1 MFRPLALAAGLL
13 LAAAP
18 AFAQQAPVPLRAV
31 GHFSQNTKQI
41 EIEKAFY
48 AALPAQTGVNFQVS
62 FNPMDQ
68 IGLQAADALR
78 HLRTGAFD
86 VMAVLIGQ
94 VARDEPFFD
103 GLDLIGVST
112 NVTDLA
118 KAVDAGREA
127 FDKRLQERFNAKVM
141 ALWPFGPQYFF
152 CNAPVKGVGDL
163 KGLKI
168 RSYTPSMTA
177 LVQHFGAIPV
187 TLQFGSLPGAAAR
200 PGHLRHHL
208 RRLRLCRQL
217 GRGDDA
223 CAPLSLAGGVQ
234 GHFMSMAAWKRFT
247 PDQQAALTKAY
258 QGLERQMWDFAQ
270 VSDTQSLACLAGK
283 PDCEGRK
290 FNAVISAVPPEDD
303 AKVRDAV
310 SSVVLPSF
318 RDGCNRIWGECAAV
332 WNRTVGAARGY
343 TILIAGPHTPQR
355 RSPRQA
361 AIPSIA
367 AASTSSAAV
376 KSAKLHR
383 LLRVVAAMLVA
394 DEQHGRRHAQP
405 GEGQR
410 VMPGAGGHLQHR
422 HAGHLGPLQQRR
434 AQPRIH
440 RCRPAPA
447 GRAVA
452 RSPRPAPPSIRA
464 ACSRSS
470 ASAACSTAGSSLRI
484 SRLKVTPRRGSWS
497 ARAAPG
503 RCENSPDG
511 QHQVAP
517 AGFGNLRR
525 TPPALRQR
533 GDRQHRIPPRPAAAP
548 RRHAPR
554 RPSRCR
560 RGSGCYP
567 GCR

>member
-187 TLQFGSLPGAAAR
+187 TLQFSEVYPAL
-200 PGHLRHHL
+200 
-208 RRLRLCRQL
+208 Q
-217 GRGDDA
+217 RGLVTCGITSA
-223 CAPLSLAGGVQ
+223 VSAYAGNWGEVTTHVLPLSVAGGVQ
-234 GHFMSMAAWKRFT
+234 GHFMSLAAWKRFT

-258 QGLERQMWDFAQ
+258 QGLEKQMWDFAQ
-270 VSDTQSLACLAGK
+270 VSDTQSLACLVGK

-290 FNAVISAVPPEDD
+290 FSAVISAVPPEDD
-303 AKVRDAV
+303 ARVRDAV
-310 SSVVLPSF
+310 SAVVLPSF
-318 RDGCNRIWGECAAV
+318 RDGCNRIWAECAAV

-343 TILIAGPHTPQR
+343 TIQ
-355 RSPRQA
+355 
-361 AIPSIA
+361 
-367 AASTSSAAV
+367 
-376 KSAKLHR
+376 
-383 LLRVVAAMLVA
+383 
-394 DEQHGRRHAQP
+394 
-405 GEGQR
+405 
-410 VMPGAGGHLQHR
+410 
-422 HAGHLGPLQQRR
+422 
-434 AQPRIH
+434 
-440 RCRPAPA
+440 
-447 GRAVA
+447 
-452 RSPRPAPPSIRA
+452 
-464 ACSRSS
+464 
-470 ASAACSTAGSSLRI
+470 
-484 SRLKVTPRRGSWS
+484 
-497 ARAAPG
+497 
-503 RCENSPDG
+503 
-511 QHQVAP
+511 
-517 AGFGNLRR
+517 
-525 TPPALRQR
+525 
-533 GDRQHRIPPRPAAAP
+533 
-548 RRHAPR
+548 
-554 RPSRCR
+554 
-560 RGSGCYP
+560 
-567 GCR
+567 

>member
-41 EIEKAFY
+41 EIERAFY

-118 KAVDAGREA
+118 KAVDAGRGA

-163 KGLKI
+163 KGLKV

-177 LVQHFGAIPV
+177 LVQHLGAIPV
-187 TLQFGSLPGAAAR
+187 TLQFSEVYPAL
-200 PGHLRHHL
+200 
-208 RRLRLCRQL
+208 Q
-217 GRGDDA
+217 RGLVTCGITSA
-223 CAPLSLAGGVQ
+223 VSAYAGNWGEVTTHVLPLSLAGGVQ
-234 GHFMSMAAWKRFT
+234 GHFMSMAAWRRFT
-247 PDQQAALTKAY
+247 PDQQAALTRAY

-270 VSDTQSLACLAGK
+270 VSDTQSLGCLAGK

-290 FNAVISAVPPEDD
+290 FGAVISAVPPEDD
-303 AKVRDAV
+303 AKVREAV

-318 RDGCNRIWGECAAV
+318 RDGCNRIWAECAAV

-343 TILIAGPHTPQR
+343 TIP
-355 RSPRQA
+355 
-361 AIPSIA
+361 
-367 AASTSSAAV
+367 
-376 KSAKLHR
+376 
-383 LLRVVAAMLVA
+383 
-394 DEQHGRRHAQP
+394 
-405 GEGQR
+405 
-410 VMPGAGGHLQHR
+410 
-422 HAGHLGPLQQRR
+422 
-434 AQPRIH
+434 
-440 RCRPAPA
+440 
-447 GRAVA
+447 
-452 RSPRPAPPSIRA
+452 
-464 ACSRSS
+464 
-470 ASAACSTAGSSLRI
+470 
-484 SRLKVTPRRGSWS
+484 
-497 ARAAPG
+497 
-503 RCENSPDG
+503 
-511 QHQVAP
+511 
-517 AGFGNLRR
+517 
-525 TPPALRQR
+525 
-533 GDRQHRIPPRPAAAP
+533 
-548 RRHAPR
+548 
-554 RPSRCR
+554 
-560 RGSGCYP
+560 
-567 GCR
+567 

>member
-18 AFAQQAPVPLRAV
+18 AHAQQAPVPLRAV

-187 TLQFGSLPGAAAR
+187 TLQFSEVYPAL
-200 PGHLRHHL
+200 
-208 RRLRLCRQL
+208 Q
-217 GRGDDA
+217 RGLVTCGITSA
-223 CAPLSLAGGVQ
+223 VSAYAGNWGEVTTHVLPLSLAGGVQ

-303 AKVRDAV
+303 VKVRDAV

-343 TILIAGPHTPQR
+343 TIP
-355 RSPRQA
+355 
-361 AIPSIA
+361 
-367 AASTSSAAV
+367 
-376 KSAKLHR
+376 
-383 LLRVVAAMLVA
+383 
-394 DEQHGRRHAQP
+394 
-405 GEGQR
+405 
-410 VMPGAGGHLQHR
+410 
-422 HAGHLGPLQQRR
+422 
-434 AQPRIH
+434 
-440 RCRPAPA
+440 
-447 GRAVA
+447 
-452 RSPRPAPPSIRA
+452 
-464 ACSRSS
+464 
-470 ASAACSTAGSSLRI
+470 
-484 SRLKVTPRRGSWS
+484 
-497 ARAAPG
+497 
-503 RCENSPDG
+503 
-511 QHQVAP
+511 
-517 AGFGNLRR
+517 
-525 TPPALRQR
+525 
-533 GDRQHRIPPRPAAAP
+533 
-548 RRHAPR
+548 
-554 RPSRCR
+554 
-560 RGSGCYP
+560 
-567 GCR
+567 

>member
-152 CNAPVKGVGDL
+152 CNAPVKGVADL

-177 LVQHFGAIPV
+177 LLQHVGAIPV
-187 TLQFGSLPGAAAR
+187 TLQFSEVYPAL
-200 PGHLRHHL
+200 
-208 RRLRLCRQL
+208 Q
-217 GRGDDA
+217 RGLVTCGVTSA
-223 CAPLSLAGGVQ
+223 VSAYAGNWGEVTTHVLPLSVAGGLQ
-234 GHFMSMAAWKRFT
+234 GHFMSLAAWKRFT
-247 PDQQAALTKAY
+247 PAQQAALTKAF
-258 QGLERQMWDFAQ
+258 QGLERSMWDFAQ

-290 FNAVISAVPPEDD
+290 FTAVISAVPPEDD
-303 AKVRDAV
+303 AKVREAV

-343 TILIAGPHTPQR
+343 TIQ
-355 RSPRQA
+355 
-361 AIPSIA
+361 
-367 AASTSSAAV
+367 
-376 KSAKLHR
+376 
-383 LLRVVAAMLVA
+383 
-394 DEQHGRRHAQP
+394 
-405 GEGQR
+405 
-410 VMPGAGGHLQHR
+410 
-422 HAGHLGPLQQRR
+422 
-434 AQPRIH
+434 
-440 RCRPAPA
+440 
-447 GRAVA
+447 
-452 RSPRPAPPSIRA
+452 
-464 ACSRSS
+464 
-470 ASAACSTAGSSLRI
+470 
-484 SRLKVTPRRGSWS
+484 
-497 ARAAPG
+497 
-503 RCENSPDG
+503 
-511 QHQVAP
+511 
-517 AGFGNLRR
+517 
-525 TPPALRQR
+525 
-533 GDRQHRIPPRPAAAP
+533 
-548 RRHAPR
+548 
-554 RPSRCR
+554 
-560 RGSGCYP
+560 
-567 GCR
+567 